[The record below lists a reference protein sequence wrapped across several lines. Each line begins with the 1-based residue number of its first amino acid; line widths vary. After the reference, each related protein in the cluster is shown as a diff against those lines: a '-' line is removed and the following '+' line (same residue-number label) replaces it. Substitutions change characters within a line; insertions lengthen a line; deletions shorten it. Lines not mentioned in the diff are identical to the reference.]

1 MDCCGMPM
9 AVRPGGG
16 LMCRRCGAAVAV
28 PVEMPVNPCARAVTE
43 APERMPVVPAV
54 VPAPLEVPPP
64 PGFEAEPEMT
74 AEEAAEAV
82 GGFQGPEMFADVPPD
97 SMTFKSGAVLEA
109 LPEDGD
115 PLVGS
120 PVSFPVEQPK
130 VSGFGRRGRRGGAK

>member
-16 LMCRRCGAAVAV
+16 LMCRRCGSAVAV
-28 PVEMPVNPCARAVTE
+28 PVEAPVNPCARAVTE
-43 APERMPVVPAV
+43 APERMPVV
-54 VPAPLEVPPP
+54 APLEVPPP
-64 PGFEAEPEMT
+64 PGFEAEPVLT

-82 GGFQGPEMFADVPPD
+82 GGFQGPEMFD
-97 SMTFKSGAVLEA
+97 GAPEA
-109 LPEDGD
+109 A
-115 PLVGS
+115 